1 MVKGANAVA
10 SFLLELTALGIFGL
24 YGYRLD
30 LPGWARVLAAIA
42 LPLIMVVLWA
52 IFAAPQSGTRLS
64 GLALLAFKFV
74 VFGAAVL
81 ALYALGYR
89 APALVLA
96 AIVLVNLGLEFFT
109 D

>member
-1 MVKGANAVA
+1 MIKVVNAGV
-10 SFLLELTALGIFGL
+10 SFLLELVALGIFGL

-30 LPGWARVLAAIA
+30 LPVWARVMAAIA
-42 LPLIMVVLWA
+42 LPLLMIVLWV
-52 IFAAPQSGTRLS
+52 IFAAPKSGTRLS
-64 GLALLAFKFV
+64 GLALLEFKVV

-89 APALVLA
+89 APALVLV
-96 AIVLVNLGLEFFT
+96 AIVVVNLGLEFFT